1 MVFKRRDK
9 RPLWKTVV
17 ESIWPRG
24 GWGRAL
30 RYMHHRVN
38 RLPDSP
44 HRIARGIFCG
54 VFASFTPFFGL
65 HFVIAAV
72 MAKLIRGNIVA
83 ALLATFVGN
92 PLTFPII
99 AAINLKLGQWM
110 LGRGS
115 AYGADAGLWE
125 AFAGA
130 ARDLKYNFYAIFTS
144 DEANWQ
150 HLANFYH
157 EVMVPYFVGG
167 LIPGGLTSLAFY
179 YLSLP
184 VITAYQ
190 NRRKGRIRAKL
201 LELRMKKAEKAAQ
214 KSAGKAAKRAD
225 GLPPVE

>member
-1 MVFKRRDK
+1 MFEGKRLVFKRRDK
-9 RPLWKTVV
+9 RPIWRTVV

-30 RYMHHRVN
+30 RYMHHRV
-38 RLPDSP
+38 
-44 HRIARGIFCG
+44 
-54 VFASFTPFFGL
+54 
-65 HFVIAAV
+65 
-72 MAKLIRGNIVA
+72 
-83 ALLATFVGN
+83 VGN

-99 AAINLKLGQWM
+99 AAVNLKLGQWI

-115 AYGADAGLWE
+115 TYGADAGLRE

-130 ARDLKYNFYAIFTS
+130 ARDLKHNFYAIFTS

-150 HLANFYH
+150 HLSNFYH

-167 LIPGGLTSLAFY
+167 LIPGMLTSLAFY

-190 NRRKGRIRAKL
+190 NRRNG
-201 LELRMKKAEKAAQ
+201 AE
-214 KSAGKAAKRAD
+214 D
-225 GLPPVE
+225 G